1 MAPGAREMPPE
12 TNSDQQPLLRQLRDA
27 NEQLVVSSMR
37 AQDQA
42 DRADA
47 SRGEAEAANRLK
59 DEFLAVV
66 SHELR
71 TPLNAILGWARLLDE
86 GQLEPART
94 PDAIRTIARNAR
106 LLARIIDDLL
116 DISRFMGSGPP
127 MERRAIDLVSV
138 IESAL
143 DAVRPSADVNAVTLT
158 FIRHTAPDPI
168 GGDATRLQQALGNL
182 LSNAVKF
189 TPPGGRVEVQLTQ
202 RGAEVE
208 IRVADTGQGIAA
220 EFLPRIFDR
229 FTQADASSTRRHGG
243 LGLGLAIVKALVE
256 RHGGTVRAESPG
268 LGRGATFIVTLP
280 ILPGHES
287 DQAELAR
294 EAVMNPT
301 PAAPMRLDGLRV
313 MIVEDDPDGRSMLTL
328 LLEGT
333 GASVVPVGSV
343 REALDT
349 LETGRPD
356 VIVSD
361 IAMADED
368 GYTLIRRIR
377 ARDAEHGGVIPALAL
392 TGYVRP
398 EDRARVL
405 AAGFQAHVGKPA
417 GPGEI
422 VAAVASLAGRSSGGS
437 EIRSTQRDGPP

>member
-1 MAPGAREMPPE
+1 MSSDPEQTDLEPAARGTPPGTRPDRQ
-12 TNSDQQPLLRQLRDA
+12 SLLDQLRDA

-37 AQDQA
+37 AQDLADQA
-42 DRADA
+42 DVSRA
-47 SRGEAEAANRLK
+47 EAEAANRLK

-86 GQLEPART
+86 GQLDPART
-94 PDAIRTIARNAR
+94 TEAVHTIERNAR
-106 LLARIIDDLL
+106 ALARIIDDLL
-116 DISRFMGSGPP
+116 DISRIMGGSSS
-127 MERRAIDLVSV
+127 MEPRAIDLASV
-138 IESAL
+138 IEGAL
-143 DAVRPSADVNAVTLT
+143 DGVRPAAAAGDVTLT
-158 FIRHTAPDPI
+158 FIRHASLDPI
-168 GGDATRLQQALGNL
+168 AGDATRLQQIVGNL

-189 TPPGGRVEVQLTQ
+189 TPRGGRVEVRLTQ
-202 RGAEVE
+202 RDAEVE
-208 IRVADTGQGIAA
+208 IRVTDTGQGIAA

-229 FTQADASSTRRHGG
+229 FTQADASSTRRQGG

-268 LGRGATFIVTLP
+268 LGRGATFIVR
-280 ILPGHES
+280 LPGLSGYEPGN
-287 DQAELAR
+287 AELAR
-294 EAVMNPT
+294 ETVTRAT
-301 PAAPMRLDGLRV
+301 PASPRLDGIRV
-313 MIVEDDPDGRSMLTL
+313 MVVEDDTDGRNMLTI
-328 LLEGT
+328 LLERT
-333 GASVVPVGSV
+333 GALVVSVASV

-349 LETGRPD
+349 LETIRPD

-377 ARDAEHGGVIPALAL
+377 ARNAEGGGAIPALAL
-392 TGYVRP
+392 TGYVFP

-417 GPGEI
+417 APGEL
-422 VAAVASLAGRSSGGS
+422 VAAVATLAGRSSG
-437 EIRSTQRDGPP
+437 